1 MWAQGIHSGCSWET
15 LGFTELVL
23 DIWVV
28 AGTLLAQT
36 SQKRPALSI
45 RAVHPVQLP
54 VINLAASMG
63 PHKGGC
69 GVLIAGMIK
78 CFPVSNIAV
87 ICCKQAFELYTN

>member
-1 MWAQGIHSGCSWET
+1 MGTGDPLRLFWET

-45 RAVHPVQLP
+45 RAVHPVQLT
-54 VINLAASMG
+54 SD
-63 PHKGGC
+63 K
-69 GVLIAGMIK
+69 
-78 CFPVSNIAV
+78 SRS
-87 ICCKQAFELYTN
+87 LYGSSQRWVWCADSGHD